1 MGFFDIGG
9 DVIKQAEAAAN
20 FKLVV
25 PETAKIS
32 KDGSANWTEHGRII
46 EADSETFLTET
57 ASGKMENLVFT
68 VKVEIDGSEDGSGK
82 NQGSSFFS
90 KMRLNPTA
98 LRTGKG
104 ATKGSQLQKQF
115 TMSQMSIHKLK
126 MIMKAAGIASD
137 TEDGGWSQALL
148 SECFPDVG
156 NFSGSASPLI
166 GTAFLFEIR
175 QSESEGKDGRKFT
188 NYDIVQIFD
197 V

>member
-9 DVIKQAEAAAN
+9 DIIKQAEAAAN

-25 PETAKIS
+25 PETAKVG
-32 KDGSANWTEHGRII
+32 KDGGANWTEHGRIV
-46 EADSETFLTET
+46 ETSGETFTNDT
-57 ASGKMENLVFT
+57 ANGKQENLVLT
-68 VKVEIDGSEDGSGK
+68 VKMEIDGNENGSGK
-82 NQGSSFFS
+82 NTNSTFFS
-90 KMRLNPTA
+90 KMRINPAA

-104 ATKGSQLQKQF
+104 AAKGSQLQKQF

-126 MIMKAAGIASD
+126 MLMKAAGIQSD
-137 TEDGGWSQALL
+137 TEDGGWSQVLL
-148 SECFPDVG
+148 AECFPDVG

-188 NYDIVQIFD
+188 NYDIVQVFD